1 MSHDGRFVINRCQK
15 EIVTMKKQNLPC
27 AAGAVTLFMFLA
39 ALAIPAGASH
49 DGPEAMPEFIY
60 YIQDTDA
67 YYLPDPEVDIF
78 FSLGRWYRRS
88 GSSWS
93 VGVSYRGPWGSIAV
107 SSVPS
112 VLVGLPPDFRA
123 TRRFGRVPYRY
134 LQGHRESHDDY
145 GRSYYGGRYDDHDR
159 RRYERHWHREGGFW
173 FLVAPDFDHGDGDD
187 SRRRRRRR
195 GR

>member
-1 MSHDGRFVINRCQK
+1 
-15 EIVTMKKQNLPC
+15 MKKQNLPC
-27 AAGAVTLFMFLA
+27 AAGAVTLFIFLA
-39 ALAIPAGASH
+39 ALAIPAAASH
-49 DGPEAMPEFIY
+49 DGPDVMPEFIY

-88 GSSWS
+88 GGSWS
-93 VGVSYRGPWGSIAV
+93 VGVSFRGPWGSIAL

-145 GRSYYGGRYDDHDR
+145 GRSYYGGRYDDDHDR
-159 RRYERHWHREGGFW
+159 SRYKRHWHPEGGFW
-173 FLVAPDFDHGDGDD
+173 FFVAPDFDHDDGDD
-187 SRRRRRRR
+187 SHRRRRRR